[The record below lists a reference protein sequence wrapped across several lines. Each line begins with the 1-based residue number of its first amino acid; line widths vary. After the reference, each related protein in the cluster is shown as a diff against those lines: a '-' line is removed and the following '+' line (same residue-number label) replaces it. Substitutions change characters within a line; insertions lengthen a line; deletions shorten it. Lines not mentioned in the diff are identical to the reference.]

1 MKTKCFMAKNGVSLC
16 FTCDFFIPGIKMF
29 LIWYNS
35 LNIRAIQSLKNNETN
50 FNISEKHNE
59 TLKIF
64 LFGGMHVILHSSN
77 NH

>member
-1 MKTKCFMAKNGVSLC
+1 MAKNGVSLC
-16 FTCDFFIPGIKMF
+16 FTCDFFIPEIKMF

-35 LNIRAIQSLKNNETN
+35 LNISVIQSLKNNETN

-59 TLKIF
+59 TLNIF
-64 LFGGMHVILHSSN
+64 LFGGMRVILHSSN